1 MEKILTHMPL
11 TEGEKV
17 YSYLYGDSFNIDHNA
32 IARLVAS
39 IIRILSVILGISKRK
54 HIFVTNKRIIAVDF
68 QKVFWFIN
76 NGIEAFTYTPR
87 SISEIGYTRRR
98 SILIFVT
105 HYFSFNGY
113 IVKSMNGKD
122 AVYEMITAANDL
134 AEKVTSKK
142 ESHAVPNAHQ
152 IEEKVIPEE
161 YLNESLS
168 NLKWQT
174 HYMKI
179 LSEKQN

>member
-1 MEKILTHMPL
+1 MENILKHMPL
-11 TEGEKV
+11 AEGEKV
-17 YSYLYGDSFNIDHNA
+17 RSYLYGDSYNTNPNA
-32 IARLVAS
+32 IVRLVAL
-39 IIRILSVILGISKRK
+39 IIRILSVVLGISKKK
-54 HIFVTNKRIIAVDF
+54 HILVTNKRIIAVDF

-87 SISEIGYTRRR
+87 SINEIGYARRR

-105 HYFSFNGY
+105 HYFLFNNH

-134 AEKVTSKK
+134 AEKVTSNK
-142 ESHAVPNAHQ
+142 ESHTESDAHQ
-152 IEEKVIPEE
+152 IQEKVIPQE

-168 NLKWQT
+168 NLQWQT
-174 HYMKI
+174 HYMKL
-179 LSEKQN
+179 LSEK